1 MPHYVSN
8 LKINIDGRWNATPKF
23 YLMDHQSI
31 MSDAYMYMQKQSKI
45 KQKRYNAFNHVVV

>member
-1 MPHYVSN
+1 MYLTLNQYRRP
-8 LKINIDGRWNATPKF
+8 LLLRWNATPKF